1 MPASEYIKEYLVSL
15 GIQDNFSEKLGEA
28 LDKAD
33 GETKSFVKGFAKHFA
48 IAGTAVVSLIEATSV
63 GVAKFLNHIAN
74 AEQEI
79 TDYAEEIGKS
89 REEAYRLK
97 TALDAMGVSMEDI
110 EASEELQKQFKI
122 LQEDAQ
128 KIQISDMSCWGATS

>member
-15 GIQDNFSEKLGEA
+15 GMQDNFTEKLGEA
-28 LDKAD
+28 LEEAD
-33 GETKSFVKGFAKHFA
+33 EEVSSFAKGFAKHFA
-48 IAGTAVVSLIEATSV
+48 IAGTAVFSLIGATSV
-63 GVAKFLNHIAN
+63 GIAKFLNHITN

-79 TDYAEEIGKS
+79 ADYAEEIGKS

-110 EASEELQKQFKI
+110 EASEELQEQFKI

-128 KIQISDMSCWGATS
+128 KIQIRLQEYNK